1 MAFLLGKVV
10 PWGRTLQEYKT
21 MFSLTEQDLK
31 KKIAGF
37 GDGPASFNYEAD
49 KLGGHVIS
57 FDPIYQFSKKEIS
70 DRIEETR
77 EVVMEQT
84 RANMEHYNWKEIKSP
99 EELEKIRMSAMN
111 QFLEDYEKGKE
122 EGRYRYSEL
131 PNQIAEEDNS
141 FDIGLSSHFLLLYK
155 ELGYE
160 FHIAAM
166 TEMLRLCRE
175 IRIFPICD
183 LDSKQS
189 ELTEQ
194 VIAYFRK
201 KYQVD
206 VVETEYEFQKG
217 GNQMLLI
224 KKG

>member
-1 MAFLLGKVV
+1 MAFLLEKVV
-10 PWGRTLQEYKT
+10 PWGRNMQEYRT

-37 GDGPASFNYEAD
+37 GDGPASFNYEANQ
-49 KLGGHVIS
+49 LGCHVVS
-57 FDPIYQFSKKEIS
+57 FDPIYQFSAKEIS

-99 EELEKIRMSAMN
+99 EELEKIRMSTME
-111 QFLEDYEKGKE
+111 QFLADYEKGKA

-131 PNQIAEEDNS
+131 PNRIEEEDNS

-175 IRIFPICD
+175 VRIFPICD

-206 VVETEYEFQKG
+206 VVETGYEFQKG
-217 GNQMLLI
+217 GNRMLVI
-224 KKG
+224 RKG